1 MGIKDQL
8 ESITDLLTNTKIKE
22 YKYENSYKGNPSK
35 IITNGESKNL
45 LWEGRRLKQIG
56 DLKFT
61 YNENGLRIK
70 KETSSYDE
78 EYILDGHKIIR
89 LIHRSVDINYSL
101 DFHYDEQGSII
112 GVHCNGKEYLYVK
125 DTTGNISKII
135 DESGRTMVKYTYN
148 AWGEFKKTIYTDGFI
163 SQYNPFI
170 YKGYF
175 YDSETNWYYL
185 NNRYYDPSIKRFIS
199 ADECCYLDE
208 FSLLGINLYQYC
220 NNNPVMYFDPSGHL
234 VIAATGLLTGLLAI
248 LAATTIIIVVAAGA
262 LLIEEVCEYLSDNF
276 VQEKS
281 KIETAIKTYVFD
293 LKPKKDYP
301 NKTEKHHIVAKRD
314 RRAKFSQVILRLSG
328 IGINDERNIVEIL
341 KKYHK
346 VLHTNAYYIL
356 LNSSMITVFVLDGTN
371 GVLDLL
377 KKYKEIL
384 GGLK

>member
-135 DESGRTMVKYTYN
+135 DESGNTMVKYTYN
-148 AWGEFKKTIYTDGFI
+148 AWGEFKKTIFIDGFI

-185 NNRYYDPSIKRFIS
+185 NNRYYDPCMKRFIS
-199 ADECCYLDE
+199 MDNIIYLNKIG
-208 FSLLGINLYQYC
+208 LNNINLFNYC
-220 NNNPVMYFDPSGHL
+220 ENNPVSRFDPSGNSWKSFWKKISNWFKKTFAFSFHY
-234 VIAATGLLTGLLAI
+234 GLEVGLT
-248 LAATTIIIVVAAGA
+248 
-262 LLIEEVCEYLSDNF
+262 
-276 VQEKS
+276 
-281 KIETAIKTYVFD
+281 
-293 LKPKKDYP
+293 KDYYFL
-301 NKTEKHHIVAKRD
+301 
-314 RRAKFSQVILRLSG
+314 FSYEEGLGYSKSFDNDKPINLYIITPKLDEWWKLWEYSVGIDININGYG
-328 IGINDERNIVEIL
+328 IGFN
-341 KKYHK
+341 
-346 VLHTNAYYIL
+346 
-356 LNSSMITVFVLDGTN
+356 
-371 GVLDLL
+371 
-377 KKYKEIL
+377 KE
-384 GGLK
+384 